1 MGNYSYTGLG
11 CDRTT
16 GPWGTGYA
24 GDYAPANTAMFNS
37 VETYASTVF
46 WRHLWLYKCDHFT
59 TTGSGQT

>member
-37 VETYASTVF
+37 VETYANTVF
-46 WRHLWLYKCDHFT
+46 WSHL
-59 TTGSGQT
+59 

>member
-46 WRHLWLYKCDHFT
+46 LRHL
-59 TTGSGQT
+59 